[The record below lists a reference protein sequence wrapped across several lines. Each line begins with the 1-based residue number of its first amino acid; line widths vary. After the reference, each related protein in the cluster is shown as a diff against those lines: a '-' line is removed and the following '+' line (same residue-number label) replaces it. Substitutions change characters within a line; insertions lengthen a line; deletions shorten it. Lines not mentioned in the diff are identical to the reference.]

1 MADKSLMMSFMNEQG
16 KKVSI
21 KVDGVKDGVTQA
33 EISSVMD
40 TIMAKNIFETTGGD
54 LKIKDSAQIV
64 EKTVEKIAVK

>member
-21 KVDGVKDGVTQA
+21 RVDGVKDGVTQA
-33 EISSVMD
+33 EVSAAMD
-40 TIMAKNIFETTGGD
+40 AILAKNIFETTGGD

>member
-21 KVDGVKDGVTQA
+21 RVDGVKDGVTQA
-33 EISSVMD
+33 EISAAMD
-40 TIMAKNIFETTGGD
+40 AMLAKNIFETTGGD

-64 EKTVEKIAVK
+64 EKTVAKIAVK